1 MANAR
6 LYDEV
11 NRLHL
16 GNLRALSSALNAK
29 DYYTLGHAG
38 RVSAYMVL
46 LGRELGWIE
55 GRLSDIQDA
64 AYLHDIGKIAVSDRV
79 LTKPGPLSSE
89 EWELMRQHPA
99 ISAEIVGPI
108 FDQELVAG
116 VRHHHERFDGCGYP
130 DGLAAQAIP
139 LMAQAMCVADCYDAM
154 SSDRPYRQGL
164 AYSECLAELRGCAGA
179 QFAPDLVPP
188 FVNALE
194 RLQTRQQSAQALAGE
209 AAVLIDPAKHALLRT
224 RADEAR
230 PEYEEMVKSLRGLRD
245 ANTQVRFVTTFAL
258 IDGQCA
264 AVLDTGETEEEL
276 SHIGE
281 PWFAAP
287 MLERVL
293 AGETLAANVLTADEF
308 GVWVTG
314 LAPVCDASGAVVAAV
329 TSICRPWNQPACSS
343 STPTFRLVWLPCCS
357 RRPCAP
363 AALSSRR

>member
-1 MANAR
+1 
-6 LYDEV
+6 
-11 NRLHL
+11 
-16 GNLRALSSALNAK
+16 
-29 DYYTLGHAG
+29 
-38 RVSAYMVL
+38 MVL
-46 LGRELGWIE
+46 LGRELGWSE
-55 GRLSDIQDA
+55 DRLSSVQDA

-116 VRHHHERFDGCGYP
+116 VRHHHERFDGFGYP

-164 AYSECLAELRGCAGA
+164 TYSECLAELRGCAGE

-194 RLQTRQQSAQALAGE
+194 RLQTRRQSAQALAGE
-209 AAVLIDPAKHALLRT
+209 AAMLIDPAKHALLRT

-230 PEYEEMVKSLRGLRD
+230 PEYGEMVTSLRGLRD
-245 ANTQVRFVTTFAL
+245 ANTPVRFVTTFAL

-329 TSICRPWNQPACSS
+329 SVDLPAVESAGLQQFHTDLS
-343 STPTFRLVWLPCCS
+343 PGL
-357 RRPCAP
+357 
-363 AALSSRR
+363 AAMLQSAAVRSSRAELEAMTDGLTGLYNHRYLHERLAEEVARARQREDEAVASVLRPR